1 MSKELKSSIN
11 IPIEAIDEKQLFTNK
26 STTKYCVQC
35 KQEGK
40 KTIATFWCEECKCV
54 YCSRHEKEIH
64 RLVAFQKHQRTKL
77 ENKQKEHFNAK
88 SEICKKHREKL
99 EFYCFDDE
107 KILCYKCVIPKHNGH
122 NIKSISEYDEKTWKI
137 GKNKGNVQVDLE
149 KIQNSI
155 KIRKKLLLNIEKE
168 KEKSKVEKIEL
179 LNKVEENYIK
189 LKRQLKNKIKVI
201 KEDIEREYNEEII
214 KLNFQSSKEKQ
225 NIKDFQNYEKHLNLL
240 NLANKN
246 KNNFQILSQKLKIQK
261 IQKLTN
267 DFAIQNLKYVC
278 NVRNKKLFSIK
289 NSIRS
294 INNLILLEPISIN
307 YSKIIFNKQSF
318 LVNEKIG
325 LQIELK
331 NGNNEYFS
339 NLKLNDLEIECFVID
354 PLQNKK
360 RLILKDFNWT
370 QKKTMINKTS
380 NDNKV
385 IEKEWSEYNVKI
397 NNEDP
402 KGGRRI
408 KKKTE
413 REKGGR
419 KEKEKEKEEEKEKE
433 KEKEREKEKG
443 KGKESGGGENE
454 KCNNNFDM
462 NQNKLLMSIFQ
473 TKFKIKKVG
482 IFIFKII
489 INKIQFPDYK
499 IQIIDPVSPSNILPY
514 EHIQKLYKHIPNNL
528 HLNLNYQLGRDE
540 KSIKVWHE
548 KCDDKGE
555 SLIICKNELGY
566 VFGGY
571 SDVGWSGS
579 KAGVYKHSSKS
590 FLFYCGNNLQK
601 PKILN
606 LTGNFNNFA
615 IRWNDSFGP
624 LFGYLCTFRIN
635 SELESKHHDNDK
647 VYQNPPNGTMD
658 FNGSRSGKYIKLI
671 QFECFCEDL

>member
-88 SEICKKHREKL
+88 AKICKKHREKL

-155 KIRKKLLLNIEKE
+155 KIRKKILLNIEKE

-214 KLNFQSSKEKQ
+214 KLNCQSSKEKQ

-267 DFAIQNLKYVC
+267 DFAIQNLK
-278 NVRNKKLFSIK
+278 S
-289 NSIRS
+289 
-294 INNLILLEPISIN
+294 
-307 YSKIIFNKQSF
+307 
-318 LVNEKIG
+318 IG

-385 IEKEWSEYNVKI
+385 IEKEWSEYNVKK
-397 NNEDP
+397 NNEDQ

-413 REKGGR
+413 TERGGR
-419 KEKEKEKEEEKEKE
+419 KEKETETEKEKE
-433 KEKEREKEKG
+433 TETETEKEKEKEKG

-454 KCNNNFDM
+454 NCNNNFDM

-499 IQIIDPVSPSNILPY
+499 IQILDPVSHSNILPY

-548 KCDDKGE
+548 KCDDKGK